1 MKKLKHSIT
10 IGITDN
16 DQCVV
21 SVTPELEASLALQLL
36 GTLALHLLNAYYQ
49 AAQGSLNLADK
60 DSAIALT
67 GIKES
72 MYDAADNVF
81 SSVLAQFY
89 PEDSR
94 MSIEDEAILE
104 LTNKLI
110 NERYDAMSDEDK
122 AKYSE
127 AYTKTLNSIQA
138 KQAELAQIKQDAE
151 DTTDVDSERD

>member
-89 PEDSR
+89 PEAPR

-127 AYTKTLNSIQA
+127 AYNKTLNSIQA
-138 KQAELAQIKQDAE
+138 KQAKQVQLIEDK

>member
-89 PEDSR
+89 PEAPR

-127 AYTKTLNSIQA
+127 AYNKTLNSIKA
-138 KQAELAQIKQDAE
+138 KQAQIKQDAE

>member
-89 PEDSR
+89 PEAPR
-94 MSIEDEAILE
+94 LSIEDEAILE

-127 AYTKTLNSIQA
+127 AYNKTLNSIQA
-138 KQAELAQIKQDAE
+138 RQHTLTESK
-151 DTTDVDSERD
+151 DTTDVDSKRD

>member
-21 SVTPELEASLALQLL
+21 SVTPELKASLALQLL

-89 PEDSR
+89 PEAPR

-127 AYTKTLNSIQA
+127 AYNKTLNSIQA
-138 KQAELAQIKQDAE
+138 KQAELAKDK

>member
-89 PEDSR
+89 PEAPR

-127 AYTKTLNSIQA
+127 AYNKTLNSIKA
-138 KQAELAQIKQDAE
+138 KQAESKQDAE
-151 DTTDVDSERD
+151 DTTDVDSKRD

>member
-89 PEDSR
+89 PEAPKL
-94 MSIEDEAILE
+94 SIEDEASLE

-127 AYTKTLNSIQA
+127 AYNKTLNSIKA
-138 KQAELAQIKQDAE
+138 KQAESK
-151 DTTDVDSERD
+151 DTTDVNSERD

>member
-21 SVTPELEASLALQLL
+21 SVTPDLEASLALQLL

-89 PEDSR
+89 PEAPR

-127 AYTKTLNSIQA
+127 AYNKTLNSIKA
-138 KQAELAQIKQDAE
+138 KQAESK
-151 DTTDVDSERD
+151 DTTDVNSERD

>member
-49 AAQGSLNLADK
+49 AAQGSLNLAEK

-89 PEDSR
+89 PEAPR
-94 MSIEDEAILE
+94 LSIEDEAILE

-127 AYTKTLNSIQA
+127 AYNKTLNSIKA
-138 KQAELAQIKQDAE
+138 KQAESKDI
-151 DTTDVDSERD
+151 TDVNSERD

>member
-72 MYDAADNVF
+72 MYDAADNIF

-89 PEDSR
+89 PEAPR

-138 KQAELAQIKQDAE
+138 KQAKQVQLIEDK
-151 DTTDVDSERD
+151 DTTDVNSERD

>member
-89 PEDSR
+89 PEAPR

-138 KQAELAQIKQDAE
+138 KQAELAQHNAE
-151 DTTDVDSERD
+151 DTTDVDSERN

>member
-10 IGITDN
+10 IGITD
-16 DQCVV
+16 DDKCVV
-21 SVTPELEASLALQLL
+21 NVTPELEASLALQLL

-89 PEDSR
+89 PEAPR

-127 AYTKTLNSIQA
+127 AYNKTLNSIQA
-138 KQAELAQIKQDAE
+138 RQTELAKDK
-151 DTTDVDSERD
+151 DTTDVDSKRD

>member
-89 PEDSR
+89 PEAPR

-127 AYTKTLNSIQA
+127 AYNKTLNSIQA
-138 KQAELAQIKQDAE
+138 RQAESKQVEDK
-151 DTTDVDSERD
+151 DTTDVDSERN

>member
-89 PEDSR
+89 PEAPKL
-94 MSIEDEAILE
+94 SIEDEAILE

-138 KQAELAQIKQDAE
+138 KQAELAKQTTE

>member
-89 PEDSR
+89 PEAPR

-127 AYTKTLNSIQA
+127 AYNKTLNSIKA
-138 KQAELAQIKQDAE
+138 KQAELTKQDTE
-151 DTTDVDSERD
+151 DTTDVDSERN

>member
-89 PEDSR
+89 PEAPR

-110 NERYDAMSDEDK
+110 NERYDVMSDEDK

-127 AYTKTLNSIQA
+127 AYNKTLNSIKA
-138 KQAELAQIKQDAE
+138 KQAELTQHNAE
-151 DTTDVDSERD
+151 DTTDVDSERN

>member
-89 PEDSR
+89 PEAPR

-127 AYTKTLNSIQA
+127 AYNKTLNSIQA
-138 KQAELAQIKQDAE
+138 KQAELAQQTIE

>member
-89 PEDSR
+89 PEAPR

-127 AYTKTLNSIQA
+127 AYNKTLNSIKA
-138 KQAELAQIKQDAE
+138 KQAQIKQDAE
-151 DTTDVDSERD
+151 DTTDVDSERN

>member
-21 SVTPELEASLALQLL
+21 SVTPDLEASLALQLL

-89 PEDSR
+89 PEAPR

-127 AYTKTLNSIQA
+127 AYNKTLNSIKA
-138 KQAELAQIKQDAE
+138 KQAESK

>member
-49 AAQGSLNLADK
+49 AAQGSLNLAEK

-89 PEDSR
+89 PEAPR
-94 MSIEDEAILE
+94 LSIEDEAILE

-127 AYTKTLNSIQA
+127 AYNKTLNSIKA
-138 KQAELAQIKQDAE
+138 KQAESK

>member
-89 PEDSR
+89 PEAPR
-94 MSIEDEAILE
+94 LSIEDEAILE

-127 AYTKTLNSIQA
+127 AYNKTLNSIKA
-138 KQAELAQIKQDAE
+138 KQAESK

>member
-81 SSVLAQFY
+81 SSVLAQFH
-89 PEDSR
+89 PEAPR

-127 AYTKTLNSIQA
+127 AYNKTLNSIKA
-138 KQAELAQIKQDAE
+138 KQAESKDI
-151 DTTDVDSERD
+151 TDVDSERD

>member
-89 PEDSR
+89 PEAPR

-127 AYTKTLNSIQA
+127 AYNKTLNSIQA
-138 KQAELAQIKQDAE
+138 KQAQLAKDK
-151 DTTDVDSERD
+151 DTTDVNSERD

>member
-89 PEDSR
+89 PEAPR
-94 MSIEDEAILE
+94 LSIEDEAILE

-127 AYTKTLNSIQA
+127 AYNKTLNSIQA
-138 KQAELAQIKQDAE
+138 KQAQLNEDK

>member
-10 IGITDN
+10 IGITD
-16 DQCVV
+16 DDKCVV
-21 SVTPELEASLALQLL
+21 NVTPELEASLALQLL

-60 DSAIALT
+60 DSAIALA

-89 PEDSR
+89 PEAPNL
-94 MSIEDEAILE
+94 SIEDEAILE

-122 AKYSE
+122 VKYSE
-127 AYTKTLNSIQA
+127 AYNKTLNSIQA
-138 KQAELAQIKQDAE
+138 RKDA
-151 DTTDVDSERD
+151 TDVNSERN

>member
-89 PEDSR
+89 PEAPR
-94 MSIEDEAILE
+94 LSIEDEAILE

-127 AYTKTLNSIQA
+127 AYNKTLNSIQA
-138 KQAELAQIKQDAE
+138 KQAQLTESK

>member
-89 PEDSR
+89 PEAPKL
-94 MSIEDEAILE
+94 SIEDEAILE

-127 AYTKTLNSIQA
+127 AYNKTLNSIQA
-138 KQAELAQIKQDAE
+138 RQNAK

>member
-89 PEDSR
+89 PEAPR

-127 AYTKTLNSIQA
+127 AYNKTLNSIKA
-138 KQAELAQIKQDAE
+138 KQAESKQDE

>member
-89 PEDSR
+89 PEAPR

-127 AYTKTLNSIQA
+127 AYNKTLNSIKA
-138 KQAELAQIKQDAE
+138 KQAESKDI
-151 DTTDVDSERD
+151 TDVDSERD

>member
-89 PEDSR
+89 PEAPR
-94 MSIEDEAILE
+94 LSIEDEAILE

-127 AYTKTLNSIQA
+127 AYNKTLNSIQA
-138 KQAELAQIKQDAE
+138 RQNELTKDK
-151 DTTDVDSERD
+151 DTTDVDSKRD

>member
-89 PEDSR
+89 PEAPR

-138 KQAELAQIKQDAE
+138 KQAKQVQLIEDK
-151 DTTDVDSERD
+151 DTTDVNSERD

>member
-49 AAQGSLNLADK
+49 AAQGSLNLAEK

-89 PEDSR
+89 PEAPR

-127 AYTKTLNSIQA
+127 AYNKTLNSIKA
-138 KQAELAQIKQDAE
+138 KQAESK

>member
-60 DSAIALT
+60 DSAIVLT

-89 PEDSR
+89 PEAPR
-94 MSIEDEAILE
+94 LSIEDEAILE

-127 AYTKTLNSIQA
+127 AYIKTLNSIQA
-138 KQAELAQIKQDAE
+138 RQAENKQNTE

>member
-1 MKKLKHSIT
+1 
-10 IGITDN
+10 
-16 DQCVV
+16 
-21 SVTPELEASLALQLL
+21 
-36 GTLALHLLNAYYQ
+36 
-49 AAQGSLNLADK
+49 
-60 DSAIALT
+60 
-67 GIKES
+67 

-89 PEDSR
+89 PEAPR

-127 AYTKTLNSIQA
+127 AYNKTLNSIKA
-138 KQAELAQIKQDAE
+138 KQAESK

>member
-89 PEDSR
+89 PEAPR

-127 AYTKTLNSIQA
+127 AYNKTLNSIKA
-138 KQAELAQIKQDAE
+138 KQAQLTESK
-151 DTTDVDSERD
+151 DTTDVDSKRD

>member
-89 PEDSR
+89 PEAPR

-127 AYTKTLNSIQA
+127 AYNKTLNSIQA
-138 KQAELAQIKQDAE
+138 RQVESKQDAE
-151 DTTDVDSERD
+151 DTTDVDSKRD

>member
-10 IGITDN
+10 IGITD
-16 DQCVV
+16 DDKCVV
-21 SVTPELEASLALQLL
+21 NVTPDLEASLALQLL

-89 PEDSR
+89 PEAPKL
-94 MSIEDEAILE
+94 SIEDEAILE

-127 AYTKTLNSIQA
+127 AYNKTLNSIQA
-138 KQAELAQIKQDAE
+138 RQAELAKDK

>member
-49 AAQGSLNLADK
+49 AAQGSLNLAEK

-89 PEDSR
+89 PEAPR

-138 KQAELAQIKQDAE
+138 RQAELAKQTTE
-151 DTTDVDSERD
+151 DTTDVDSKRD

>member
-89 PEDSR
+89 PEAPR

-127 AYTKTLNSIQA
+127 AYNKTLNSIKA
-138 KQAELAQIKQDAE
+138 KQAESKQAE
-151 DTTDVDSERD
+151 SKDTTDVDSERD

>member
-21 SVTPELEASLALQLL
+21 SVTPDLEASLALQLL

-49 AAQGSLNLADK
+49 AAQGSLNLAEK

-89 PEDSR
+89 PEAPR

-127 AYTKTLNSIQA
+127 AYNKTLNSIKA
-138 KQAELAQIKQDAE
+138 KQAESK